1 MGKMKRKILT
11 YEAQLAEIGIQL
23 EKYKILYAK
32 LNGEHVENLGFNY
45 VPLIDNIGF
54 VQATNRYKWKNLPSN
69 LTSDLIESML
79 YFKGAICLYM
89 RGGTMYALPFVN
101 DGDLSVYGR
110 FTSITPIAFNGKE
123 QKMRYKLNVNDTG
136 EYDENANAV
145 ILYDSQPM
153 YNGAIIPKSVL
164 LKQIN
169 ENCSKILNMCMQNIQ
184 NSNKKLV
191 FQCEDETQANQLRRD
206 LDDAFGSTDN
216 YIVVNKGVME
226 EMKPLV
232 LNNDVTLVSQSLF
245 ESWQS
250 FNNIRCEL
258 CGIENNGAFE
268 KKERVITSE
277 TRGDVIQS
285 KLALQNGLEMRKLAI
300 KQFIAIYGGR
310 YSEIRKIDVELNECF
325 KSQEEIMM
333 GGGKNEQGNTNN

>member
-1 MGKMKRKILT
+1 MGKKRKLLT
-11 YEAQLAEIGIQL
+11 YEAQLEELGIQL
-23 EKYKILYAK
+23 QRYKNLYNK
-32 LNGEHVENLGFNY
+32 LNGERVENLGFNY
-45 VPLIDNIGF
+45 VPTIENIGF
-54 VQATNRYKWKNLPSN
+54 VQATNRYRWKNLPKE

-101 DGDLSVYGR
+101 SEDLSIYGR
-110 FTSITPIAFNGKE
+110 FTKITPIAFNGKE
-123 QKMRYKLNVNDTG
+123 QKIGIKLNVNEDG
-136 EYDENANAV
+136 IYDPNADAV
-145 ILYDSQPM
+145 ILYDSQPL
-153 YNGAIIPKSVL
+153 YNGALLPKSVL

-191 FQCEDETQANQLRRD
+191 FQCEDETQAKMLRQD

-216 YIVVNKGVME
+216 YIVVNKGVMDDL
-226 EMKPLV
+226 KPIT
-232 LNNDVTLVSQSLF
+232 LNSDISLVSQSLF

-285 KLALQNGLEMRKLAI
+285 KLALENGLYMRKLAI
-300 KQFIAIYGGR
+300 KQFISIYGSR
-310 YSEIRKIDVELNECF
+310 YSEIKKIDVELNECF
-325 KSQEEIMM
+325 KDQDQENPRGDQDE
-333 GGGKNEQGNTNN
+333 KEPSSN